1 MATGEHIC
9 FGLGPTAQSRGEKQR
24 EIDVYAVECLYIS
37 PGTDRLIAEF
47 DKNPSSLRPYSTR
60 MPAQVW
66 LQFVSQLVARFILC
80 MFRDRVLI
88 DSLAVYMAA
97 EGGLEGLLHER

>member
-1 MATGEHIC
+1 MSRC
-9 FGLGPTAQSRGEKQR
+9 LRLGPTAQSRGEKQR

-80 MFRDRVLI
+80 MFRYRVLI